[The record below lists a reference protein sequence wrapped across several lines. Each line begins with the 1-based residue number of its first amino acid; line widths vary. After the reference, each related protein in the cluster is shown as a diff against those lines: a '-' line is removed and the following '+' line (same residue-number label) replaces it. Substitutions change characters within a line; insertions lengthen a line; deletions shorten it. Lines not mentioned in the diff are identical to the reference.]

1 MPLFMLSFCPS
12 TNLFAS
18 TVWGGAVLS
27 GLHQQHTQ
35 HPQTAPPP
43 PSTAASEPQQL
54 QQHPSKQAK
63 RQCPSPPGGQPTI
76 LGCETRRAQSRR
88 RVVASRMV
96 NNRQYAQPAFQPPRS
111 QITHPPRRAG
121 PTAPR
126 ALSSCARN
134 PRRPGNMSR
143 IPCHSVVLLQLEAR
157 VSVLFILSS
166 PNRHSSTAQRPRSSP
181 MSPGRTDPTP
191 ARLSQPVSQQNT
203 SFSTSA
209 VRFLGAHQ
217 SHLPRTPPC
226 PTGPRFRAGTGR
238 PSPALFRPH
247 DDRPRR
253 A

>member
-1 MPLFMLSFCPS
+1 MPSPHSNPSLADYPS
-12 TNLFAS
+12 T
-18 TVWGGAVLS
+18 
-27 GLHQQHTQ
+27 
-35 HPQTAPPP
+35 
-43 PSTAASEPQQL
+43 PSCRT
-54 QQHPSKQAK
+54 
-63 RQCPSPPGGQPTI
+63 
-76 LGCETRRAQSRR
+76 
-88 RVVASRMV
+88 
-96 NNRQYAQPAFQPPRS
+96 NR
-111 QITHPPRRAG
+111 
-121 PTAPR
+121 PR

-203 SFSTSA
+203 SFSTST